1 MSMHHLTHPTTS
13 LVRHP
18 RHESVRL
25 VIRETEDLRF
35 SEDVHGLHFATSA
48 THFPA
53 RFPPP
58 HDTAMPRVLS
68 TAALALA
75 LVAAPIRADDSTEPP
90 CLEIDMSTM
99 ESALAAPCADPA
111 LACSNDNGCV
121 CVRGVSTRLSDR
133 FID

>member
-1 MSMHHLTHPTTS
+1 MVSPLRHL
-13 LVRHP
+13 
-18 RHESVRL
+18 
-25 VIRETEDLRF
+25 
-35 SEDVHGLHFATSA
+35 GA
-48 THFPA
+48 HFPA

-111 LACSNDNGCV
+111 LACSNDDGCV

-133 FID
+133 FKD